1 MNTANAAPIPA
12 HVAIIMDGNGRWAKK
27 RLQPR
32 SFGHR
37 AGRKSVDKVV
47 AAAVN
52 AGVKTLTLFAFST
65 ENWSRPAAEV
75 EMIMEIIQR
84 SIADEAQRLK
94 NQNIRMRILGSR
106 QGLSAEMC
114 QQFDAAEA
122 LTVACTG
129 MELIFALN
137 YSGQWAILQTC
148 RNLLQQQA
156 ESGTAMTDL
165 SLQAFE
171 AARPIADLPP
181 VDLLI
186 RSSGEKRISNFLLW
200 ELAYAELYFTDT
212 LWPDFDE
219 QAFALALEA
228 YAQRERR
235 FGAV

>member
-47 AAAVN
+47 AAAVT

-122 LTVACTG
+122 LTAACTG